1 MANSI
6 AWFEVLGND
15 YDGMKR
21 FYGDM
26 FGWSYEEPMDGY
38 AMTAPDGQEG
48 LMGGIG
54 RDPSGGGGHA
64 TFYVGVDDVQAA
76 LDKAE
81 SLGGTALM
89 PPMEPTPGTV
99 VALFADPE
107 GHVVGLVKPG
117 PPPDQQQG

>member
-15 YDGMKR
+15 YDALKR
-21 FYGDM
+21 FYGELFD
-26 FGWSYEEPMDGY
+26 WSYDEQMEGY
-38 AMTAPDGQEG
+38 GVVAPDGQEG

-54 RDPSGGGGHA
+54 RDPSGSGGHA

-81 SLGGTALM
+81 SLGGRTLM
-89 PPMEPTPGTV
+89 PPMEPMPGTTI
-99 VALFADPE
+99 ALISDPE

-117 PPPDQQQG
+117 PPPGQ